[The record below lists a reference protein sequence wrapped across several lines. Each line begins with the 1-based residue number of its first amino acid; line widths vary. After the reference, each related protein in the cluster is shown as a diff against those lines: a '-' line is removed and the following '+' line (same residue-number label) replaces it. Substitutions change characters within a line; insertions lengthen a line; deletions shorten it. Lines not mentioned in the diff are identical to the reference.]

1 MSRNWPDLADYVHL
15 FERYGAA
22 DLGRMYMDDD
32 VDRFALLFEQVVA
45 LLTAPPS
52 PFNLSLPEPFRI
64 TAQRYREGHPA
75 TLAHLADPG
84 NRNFMLSDLYD
95 LVMLSGG
102 LELRRREVR
111 P

>member
-1 MSRNWPDLADYVHL
+1 MSQNWPELADYVHL
-15 FERYGAA
+15 FQLYGA
-22 DLGRMYMDDD
+22 DLSEMYLDDD
-32 VDRFALLFEQVVA
+32 ADRYALLFEQVVG

-75 TLAHLADPG
+75 TLAHLADAG

-95 LVMLSGG
+95 LVMLKGG
-102 LELRRREVR
+102 LDLKRHEVR

>member
-1 MSRNWPDLADYVHL
+1 MSQNSPELADYVHL
-15 FERYGAA
+15 FRLYGA
-22 DLGRMYMDDD
+22 DLTRMYLDDD
-32 VDRFALLFEQVVA
+32 PDRYTLLFEQVVG

-64 TAQRYREGHPA
+64 TAQRYRDGHPA
-75 TLAHLADPG
+75 TLAHMADAG

-95 LVMLSGG
+95 LVMLKGG
-102 LELRRREVR
+102 LELDRHEAR

>member
-1 MSRNWPDLADYVHL
+1 MSQNWPELADYVHL
-15 FERYGAA
+15 FRLYGEDLSEIYMDSDAERY
-22 DLGRMYMDDD
+22 
-32 VDRFALLFEQVVA
+32 VLLFEQVVG

-75 TLAHLADPG
+75 TLAHLADAG
-84 NRNFMLSDLYD
+84 NRHFMLSDLYD
-95 LVMLSGG
+95 LVMLKGG
-102 LELRRREVR
+102 LELKRQAAQ